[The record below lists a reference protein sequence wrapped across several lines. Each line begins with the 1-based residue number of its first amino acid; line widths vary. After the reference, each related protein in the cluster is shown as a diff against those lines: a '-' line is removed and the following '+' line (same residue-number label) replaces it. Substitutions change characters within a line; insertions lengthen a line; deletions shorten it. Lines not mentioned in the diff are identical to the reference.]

1 MERSFNEEE
10 FFMTEKPWFYMLVK
24 DEDFVKR
31 IIWRYKELR
40 KSVLSEEY
48 LMNYIDETVN
58 YLGDAVDRNY
68 NVWGY
73 SFDPENLNI
82 TNRLDPIDR
91 NLRSYD
97 EAISQLKT
105 TIINRGDWLDDNIE
119 VLLQYCHESRTK
131 KFNH

>member
-1 MERSFNEEE
+1 
-10 FFMTEKPWFYMLVK
+10 MTEKPWFYMLVK